1 MSELRVSTE
10 TVCFLIAKARA
21 FDVKV
26 PPSELNDGADPI
38 DDDFVE
44 ALEDSPASDATE
56 EELRRALEALNGAEL
71 ADVVALMWL
80 GREATPAESWEEVL
94 QQVGEARIDHP
105 VDYLMGTPLLGDYL
119 EEGLAQMGRSCA
131 DSGETLPPGRKLLPA

>member
-10 TVCFLIAKARA
+10 TVCFIIAKARA

-26 PPSELNDGADPI
+26 APSELNEGADPI
-38 DDDFVE
+38 DDDYVE
-44 ALEDSPASDATE
+44 ALEDAPAGDATE
-56 EELRRALEALNGAEL
+56 EELRRTLEALNGAEM

-80 GREATPAESWEEVL
+80 GREATPVEDFEEVL
-94 QQVGEARIDHP
+94 QQVAEADIDHP

-119 EEGLAQMGRSCA
+119 EEGLAWFGRSCTE
-131 DSGETLPPGRKLLPA
+131 SGATLAPGARLLP

>member
-10 TVCFLIAKARA
+10 TVCFIIAKARA

-26 PPSELNDGADPI
+26 APSELNEGADPI
-38 DDDFVE
+38 DDDYVE
-44 ALEDSPASDATE
+44 ALEDAPAGDATE
-56 EELRRALEALNGAEL
+56 EELRQTLEALNGAEM

-80 GREATPAESWEEVL
+80 GREATPVEDFEEVL
-94 QQVGEARIDHP
+94 QQVAEADIDHP

-119 EEGLAQMGRSCA
+119 EEGLAWFGRSCT
-131 DSGETLPPGRKLLPA
+131 DSGETLAPGARLLP